1 MRSDVRMMKPIYS
14 SFLSCEKDA
23 EEIVK
28 LLFVKSNPYS
38 DKLKRLLIINN
49 PDCLNE
55 NSPKNQE
62 YKNLIDSKPLSVLR
76 KEGYIR
82 LNPKIARGQHQEIK
96 SYILMTFDNFSPNRV
111 DPKYMDCTLNFD
123 IICYD
128 DEWDLEGFQ
137 IRPIM
142 IAGYIDG
149 ILNSL
154 SNENKIAWQNKGAS
168 NIKLSGMG
176 QYALLGCN
184 LVVLNEDISMYTLS
198 YRALHFTQNIKD
210 EGLLVE

>member
-62 YKNLIDSKPLSVLR
+62 YKNLIDSKPLSMLR

-96 SYILMTFDNFSPNRV
+96 SYILITFDNFSPNRV

-154 SNENKIAWQNKGAS
+154 SNENKVAWQNKGAS